1 VKIPSAR
8 ALARG
13 LARPPSRAKAS
24 ARTIAFAA
32 FAALCIAFGPLLASC
47 GGKPPEVNVVD
58 WRLELRPSKGGAY
71 ESLSVF
77 SSLKDDDG
85 IEDIE
90 ELWIIQDD
98 EALSWKLTNAD
109 WTKKTE
115 GADNW
120 IGAAGLAR
128 NDYGQMPRGEYRV
141 VAIDAAGER
150 VEKAFKV
157 DGAFPDLPM
166 PEIALEAGLIR
177 AKSSWPETLVLAYD
191 GTGALAGS
199 ASASAEAESL
209 ADLFGAEVAARVVEV
224 AAYGYDPARK
234 MGAYSWKKKAR

>member
-1 VKIPSAR
+1 MIAI
-8 ALARG
+8 
-13 LARPPSRAKAS
+13 AS
-24 ARTIAFAA
+24 FAA
-32 FAALCIAFGPLLASC
+32 FCSAFVAFLSSC

-85 IEDIE
+85 IEDVE
-90 ELWIIQDD
+90 ELWVVQDS

-120 IGAAGLAR
+120 MGAAGLAR
-128 NDYGQMPRGEYRV
+128 NDYGPMPRGEYRV
-141 VAIDAAGER
+141 VAMDAAGER
-150 VEKAFKV
+150 IEKTFKV
-157 DGAFPDLPM
+157 DGVFPDLPM
-166 PEIALEAGLIR
+166 PEISLEAGLVR
-177 AKSSWPETLVLAYD
+177 AKSSWPETLILAYD

-199 ASASAEAESL
+199 VPASASAESL
-209 ADLFGAEVAARVVEV
+209 ADLFGADAAARAVEV
-224 AAYGYDPARK
+224 AAYGYDPTRK
-234 MGAYSWKKKAR
+234 MGAYSWKKKTR